1 MVMFFLKADGRVSTM
16 SGNYPCIIGQVV
28 KTVPDGIRD
37 LFKVSSRKISSPD
50 SAIKKCIPGS
60 NGVQFTEIKRNTSG
74 GMTGTGYDG

>member
-28 KTVPDGIRD
+28 KTVPDGICD
-37 LFKVSSRKISSPD
+37 FVIVSAGKIRSAN
-50 SAIKKCIPGS
+50 SAIKKSIAGS
-60 NGVQFTEIKRNTSG
+60 NSVKFIEIKGYTSG